1 MERLRWAEPAPT
13 WTDWSEAKAEGAWDA
28 WGAAAKRTPHVRAEH
43 LWRVDAVVAKAEALV
58 DPARELIAVG
68 VSNGAVCATA
78 LAGKTRVDA
87 VHVEIAKPKKTITL
101 FFKKKKTK
109 PEVRHKKKGDLTSLI
124 WTALLRVFNDPR
136 RLISDTNQEEGGRG

>member
-13 WTDWSEAKAEGAWDA
+13 WTDWSEAKAEGAWDV

-87 VHVEIAKPKKTITL
+87 VHVEIAKPKKNKYPFL
-101 FFKKKKTK
+101 YKT
-109 PEVRHKKKGDLTSLI
+109 
-124 WTALLRVFNDPR
+124 
-136 RLISDTNQEEGGRG
+136 RGPT